1 MRYRSVGLSKAD
13 YFVVPV
19 VELYFYR
26 LLSEDGNMKKQWK
39 KQLADTVRSK
49 GTVRPIKKPTKM
61 NKFHIR
67 IGIPSYYLIWL
78 PAGRF
83 LGHIGRFGVI

>member
-39 KQLADTVRSK
+39 KLLADACSGNLEGSFSVLSA
-49 GTVRPIKKPTKM
+49 I
-61 NKFHIR
+61 I
-67 IGIPSYYLIWL
+67 
-78 PAGRF
+78 
-83 LGHIGRFGVI
+83 